1 MKINQSLR
9 LGQKSTKNMTA
20 CRVVRIWQLPGARQT
35 GKLGC
40 VVNAPLCTDLVVHK
54 HLREYFA

>member
-1 MKINQSLR
+1 
-9 LGQKSTKNMTA
+9 MTA